1 MLPFDGAV
9 TLSPPVASEKD
20 GRMMRCPMLKPWVT
34 EGSASS
40 VTFEMLVASGV
51 PTKNDCPYPTL
62 AGAELIVGREPLN
75 R

>member
-40 VTFEMLVASGV
+40 VTFEMFGASGV
-51 PTKNDCPYPTL
+51 PTKNDCPYGML
-62 AGAELIVGREPLN
+62 AGAEEIAGREPLN